1 MFVFDTNSLI
11 KLNSFSKDIFIS
23 LWAEIHELISDEEL
37 TSTREVLREVAD
49 RDDEV
54 HTWCKLNKELFVT
67 PNDDEVK
74 VVGEIMSLP
83 KFVAH
88 MPKQTF
94 LSSRPFA
101 DPYVIARAASLD
113 WTVVTEE
120 KEKRK
125 SAKIPNICQHFDVE
139 CTNLDGFMKS
149 QGWQF

>member
-1 MFVFDTNSLI
+1 MYVFDTNSLI
-11 KLNSFSKDIFIS
+11 KLNGFSKDVFVS
-23 LWAEIHELISDEEL
+23 LWDEIATLVEDGDL

-54 HTWCKLNKELFVT
+54 HLWCKSNKDLFVT
-67 PNDDEVK
+67 PDDSEVAI
-74 VVGEIMSLP
+74 VGEIMSMS

-101 DPYVIARAASLD
+101 DPYVIARAECLN
-113 WTVVTEE
+113 WTVVSEE
-120 KEKRK
+120 KEKK
-125 SAKIPNICQHFDVE
+125 SSAKIPNICQHFGVQ
-139 CTNLDGFMKS
+139 CVNLDDFMKS

>member
-11 KLNSFSKDIFIS
+11 KLNGFSKDIFVS
-23 LWAEIHELISDEEL
+23 LWTEIDELIVGEKL
-37 TSTREVLREVAD
+37 TSTREVLREISD

-54 HTWCKLNKELFVT
+54 HKWCKSNKELFVT
-67 PNDDEVK
+67 PDDDEVK
-74 VVGEIMSLP
+74 VVGQIMSLS

-94 LSSRPFA
+94 LSPRPFA

-120 KEKRK
+120 KEKSN
-125 SAKIPNICQHFDVE
+125 SAKIPNICKHFGVN
-139 CTNLDGFMKS
+139 CTNLNGFMKS